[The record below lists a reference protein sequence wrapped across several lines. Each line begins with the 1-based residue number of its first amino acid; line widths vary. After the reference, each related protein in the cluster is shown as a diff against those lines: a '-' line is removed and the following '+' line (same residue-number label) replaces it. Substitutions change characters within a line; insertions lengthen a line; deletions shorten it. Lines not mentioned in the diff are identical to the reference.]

1 MSRQHHTANPS
12 YPHPDDDREPAPLTM
27 AEAVIF
33 AARIL
38 RDPTA
43 DQWARNKAADELIYS
58 FEAHGDDQK

>member
-1 MSRQHHTANPS
+1 MHTINHFTANPAL
-12 YPHPDDDREPAPLTM
+12 PHPDSDHEPQPMELLD
-27 AEAVIF
+27 AVLF

-58 FEAHGDDQK
+58 YESQDAEQ